1 MYVTTE
7 QRQAD
12 RWLARVRLETETGWR
27 CFQAAADSRV
37 GALMEL
43 HHAMWRYEGD
53 AYEVARR
60 AVVTAASRSPFS
72 ARARRE
78 RPRACARRRVP
89 AAKVLRRGH
98 ACRSHHRVAW
108 A

>member
-7 QRQAD
+7 QKQAD

-27 CFQAAADSRV
+27 CFQAAGDSRV

-43 HHAMWRYEGD
+43 HHAMWRYQGQ
-53 AYEVARR
+53 AYEAARR
-60 AVVTAASRSPFS
+60 AVVTAASQSPLS
-72 ARARRE
+72 ARALRE
-78 RPRACARRRVP
+78 RPMARRRRVP
-89 AAKVLRRGH
+89 TAKVLRRRGH
-98 ACRSHHRVAW
+98 ARRPHRQRAW